1 MNLLI
6 KKTVWVAAIL
16 VVINSSYAWNIGSK
30 GRVNGPSIH
39 TTYFTTSN
47 NGSFPVHAQA
57 YVGLLVNGSCQYS
70 AVYDL
75 GSEELKTGDA
85 IDIDAFRLK
94 SIIGTGYTCMTLFY
108 TSKQIVMETI
118 LLNSDGINY
127 TFSVPATAEV
137 NIL

>member
-6 KKTVWVAAIL
+6 KNTIWAIL
-16 VVINSSYAWNIGSK
+16 ILITLNACYAWNIGSK

-57 YVGLLVNGSCQYS
+57 YVGLLVNGTCRYS

-75 GSEELKTGDA
+75 GSEEIKTGDA
-85 IDIDAFRLK
+85 VDIDAFRLK
-94 SIIGTGYTCMTLFY
+94 SIIGMGYTCMTMFY
-108 TSKQIVMETI
+108 TSKQIVLETI

-127 TFSVPATAEV
+127 TLSVPATAEV